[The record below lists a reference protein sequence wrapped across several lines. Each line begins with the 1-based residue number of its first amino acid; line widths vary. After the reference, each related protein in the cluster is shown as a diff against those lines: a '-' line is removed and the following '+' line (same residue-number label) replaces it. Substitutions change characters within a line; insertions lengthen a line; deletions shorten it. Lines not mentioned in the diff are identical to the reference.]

1 MEFFTGF
8 KWAVPV
14 AFSDAVSLCR
24 FEEGDLLYDTPRAY
38 DDEWG
43 KANKHIEYS
52 MQVRYPARVTGGTGA
67 SDSGVFTS
75 NWKSEVRVEL
85 YKHLEKM
92 GVGQIET
99 TQGRLYTALW
109 KGDVTIL
116 KRDTEEPQVPFTVQQ
131 VTRSLAESAETAK
144 RLSAKYPV
152 FVMAR
157 DLSNPISR
165 EKYSKI
171 LSKLKKHLAGEP
183 QLLRPKSAGF
193 NGWANVAPTIEIAF
207 FITNG
212 VSTEQLH
219 NLVKEAVY
227 VPAKDA
233 TKDMFRISAHG
244 AIF

>member
-1 MEFFTGF
+1 MEFFSGF
-8 KWAVPV
+8 KWAVPA
-14 AFSDAVSLCR
+14 AFSDAVALCR
-24 FEEGDLLYDTPRAY
+24 FEEGDILYDTPKAY
-38 DDEWG
+38 DEEWG
-43 KANKHIEYS
+43 KASKHIEYS
-52 MQVRYPARVTGGTGA
+52 MQVRYPARVFGGARTNE
-67 SDSGVFTS
+67 SGVFAS
-75 NWKSEVRVEL
+75 NWKSEVRVEV
-85 YKHLEKM
+85 YKHLEKV

-109 KGDVTIL
+109 KGDITIL
-116 KRDTEEPQVPFTVQQ
+116 KRDTGEPQIPFTVQQ
-131 VTRSLAESAETAK
+131 VTRNLTEASDTAK
-144 RLSAKYPV
+144 KLSTKYPV

-165 EKYSKI
+165 DKYSKI
-171 LSKLKKHLAGEP
+171 RSKLKKHLAGEP
-183 QLLRPKSAGF
+183 QLLRPESAGL
-193 NGWANVAPTIEIAF
+193 NDWANIAPTIEIAF

-212 VSTEQLH
+212 VSLEQLH

>member
-1 MEFFTGF
+1 MEFFSGF

-24 FEEGDLLYDTPRAY
+24 FEEGDILYDTPKAY

-43 KANKHIEYS
+43 KASKHIEYS

-67 SDSGVFTS
+67 SESGVFTN

-85 YKHLEKM
+85 YKHLEKV

-116 KRDTEEPQVPFTVQQ
+116 KCDTEEPKIPITVQQ
-131 VTRSLAESAETAK
+131 VTRSLAESSDKA
-144 RLSAKYPV
+144 RSLSTKYPV

-183 QLLRPKSAGF
+183 QLLRPKLAGL
-193 NGWANVAPTIEIAF
+193 NEWANIAPTIEIAF

-212 VSTEQLH
+212 VSAEQLDD
-219 NLVKEAVY
+219 LVKAAVY